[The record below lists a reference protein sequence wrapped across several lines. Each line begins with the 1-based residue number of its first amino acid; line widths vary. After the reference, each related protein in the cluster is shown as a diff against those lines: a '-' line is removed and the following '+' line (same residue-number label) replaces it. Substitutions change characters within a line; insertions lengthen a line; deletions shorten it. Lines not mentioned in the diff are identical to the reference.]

1 MAAADTKTVTTPSLE
16 ALRARLDAIDS
27 ELLPLIDE
35 RAALAKQVAAAKAAA
50 GDGGKF
56 GLRPGRETA
65 ILKKLLAE
73 PRTSAGDA
81 YVVRL
86 WREIISDN
94 LAQQGPYH
102 LAVWGGRDPARTAE
116 FARFRF
122 GSAPPLRH
130 VARPEDALAAA
141 KTLGGVGVLAL
152 SPDSAWWGK
161 LLAEPKLKVFN
172 ALPCLAAWGPL
183 TALAVAEIDVEPTGG
198 DHTFWV
204 TDAPATPAAIEA
216 ALGRDGVAATLLA
229 ASGGLKL
236 FSLAGFYQA
245 GDERLA
251 RAPGS
256 LSGVIG
262 AAPAPLDV

>member
-1 MAAADTKTVTTPSLE
+1 MAGADTKTATSPSLE

-35 RAALAKQVAAAKAAA
+35 RAALARQVAAAKAAA

-65 ILKKLLAE
+65 ILKKLLAA
-73 PRTSAGDA
+73 PRAGAGDA
-81 YVVRL
+81 FVVRL

-94 LAQQGPYH
+94 LAQQGPFH
-102 LAVWGGRDPARTAE
+102 LAVWGGRDPVRTAE

-122 GSAPPLRH
+122 GGAPPLTL
-130 VARPEDALAAA
+130 VSKPEEALAAA
-141 KTLGGVGVLAL
+141 RTLGGVGVLAL
-152 SPDSAWWGK
+152 APDSAWWGK

-172 ALPCLAAWGPL
+172 ALPCMAAWGPL
-183 TALAVAEIDVEPTGG
+183 TALAVAEIDIEPTGA

-204 TDAPATPAAIEA
+204 TDAAAAPAAIEE
-216 ALGRDGVAATLLA
+216 ALARDGVAASFLM

-236 FSLAGFYQA
+236 FSLAGFYQPT
-245 GDERLA
+245 DERLA
-251 RAPGS
+251 RAPGA